1 LLLLSRA
8 PPCKAAERQQSQ
20 QTPKSLK
27 RHQQGVFMDEA
38 PLTMEKLSFEQ
49 AQAVDTI
56 SAYGGYLNRYPRKSK
71 FFSVNM
77 LHYEW

>member
-1 LLLLSRA
+1 
-8 PPCKAAERQQSQ
+8 
-20 QTPKSLK
+20 
-27 RHQQGVFMDEA
+27 MDEA